1 MKLSKIIYEYIN
13 QSGYTNAHYRRL
25 YSIGVRGVKEAE
37 LDVLGDAKVTRVS
50 VLPNKTAKLP
60 DDCLNVLNIGVEN
73 GLGQLAVLKK
83 DPTMTGYRKES
94 DLRLEQDFGKVAVDT
109 TRIRDFAYINAMEGS
124 ASYKAFGAY
133 DKTSFVGSYKIEDGF
148 IILNPEFGYDYLLV
162 EGIMSVDETDVDV
175 EAIAEE
181 TIIAYLAW
189 KDAQYMPTGRKMN
202 LSEKAMRKTEFYN
215 QKRLLKARVMKVL
228 PSDARSV
235 TFDSEKLIVK

>member
-13 QSGYTNAHYRRL
+13 QAGHTNAHYRRL

-37 LDVLGDAKVTRVS
+37 LDVLGDAKVTRVA

-94 DLRLEQDFGKVAVDT
+94 DLRLQQDFGKVAVDT

-162 EGIMSVDETDVDV
+162 EGIMSIDETDVDV
-175 EAIAEE
+175 EEIAEE

-202 LSEKAMRKTEFYN
+202 LSEKAMRKSEFYN

>member
-13 QSGYTNAHYRRL
+13 QAGHTNAHYRRL

-94 DLRLEQDFGKVAVDT
+94 DLRLEQDFDKVAVDT

-133 DKTSFVGSYKIEDGF
+133 EKTSFVGSYKIEDGF

>member
-1 MKLSKIIYEYIN
+1 MKLYKIIYEYIN
-13 QSGYTNAHYRRL
+13 QAGHTNAHYRRL

-148 IILNPEFGYDYLLV
+148 IILNPEFGYDYILV